1 MIINKIKK
9 IIFLVRIYLLIISC
23 AGFHTVVILSIISY
37 FIEVDYMITRLMGVI
52 CFAGLS
58 VYFLVAF
65 PKNFR
70 RRYRESEN
78 NKR

>member
-1 MIINKIKK
+1 MIIDKIRK
-9 IIFLVRIYLLIISC
+9 IILLVRIYLLLISC
-23 AGFHTVVILSIISY
+23 AGFYTVVILFVISY
-37 FIEVDYMITRLMGVI
+37 FVEVNYMIARLMGVI

-65 PKNFR
+65 PKKLQ
-70 RRYRESEN
+70 EALQGKN

>member
-9 IIFLVRIYLLIISC
+9 TIFLIRIYLLIISC

-37 FIEVDYMITRLMGVI
+37 FIEVDYMIARLMGVI

-65 PKNFR
+65 PKKLQEALQGK
-70 RRYRESEN
+70 RE
-78 NKR
+78 